1 MVIVHNESNYSEK
14 VQNIYMKL
22 TSVISGVV
30 IAAVFSLG
38 VAIDA
43 QAKRLGGGQSFGKQS
58 YSQPSQGMA
67 KPSAPAPT
75 PTGAQP
81 SRFGGMGGILGGI
94 AAGVG
99 LSMLLSHFGMGEAAA
114 SFFSTVLIVMALV
127 MVGLWLFRKFAGAQL
142 KTAYNAEPNS
152 AGTNSY
158 RVQPEA
164 VPTSSASTP
173 TKQAWEDQDAFLQQA
188 KKHFTQLQEASDKQ
202 DLDVLKGFT
211 APALFEELRADL
223 LNRNDPFCQ
232 TQVLTLNAELLDAHT
247 DQNEHVASV
256 KFSGLIR
263 EEKDAPAVTFEEI
276 WNWTKPLNNQTGW
289 VLAGIQ
295 QLS

>member
-1 MVIVHNESNYSEK
+1 
-14 VQNIYMKL
+14 MKF
-22 TSVISGVV
+22 TSILGGVV

-38 VAIDA
+38 ISIDA
-43 QAKRLGGGQSFGKQS
+43 QAKRLGGGKSMGKQS
-58 YSQPSQGMA
+58 YSQGQAAPSQGMS
-67 KPSAPAPT
+67 KPAAPA

-114 SFFSTVLIVMALV
+114 SFFSTMLIVMAIV
-127 MVGLWLFRKFAGAQL
+127 MVGLWLIRRFAGSQL
-142 KTAYNAEPNS
+142 KTAYNNGPAAQAN
-152 AGTNSY
+152 TY

-164 VPTSSASTP
+164 APISSSSAP
-173 TKQAWEDQDAFLQQA
+173 TKTAWEDQEAFLQQA
-188 KKHFTQLQEASDKQ
+188 KKHFIELQEASDKQ
-202 DLDVLKGFT
+202 DLEVLKGFT
-211 APALFEELRADL
+211 SPALFEELRADL
-223 LNRNDPFCQ
+223 LSRDTAFSQ
-232 TQVLTLNAELLDAHT
+232 TQVLTLNAELLAAET
-247 DQNEHVASV
+247 EQNEYVASV

>member
-1 MVIVHNESNYSEK
+1 MVHNESIYSEK
-14 VQNIYMKL
+14 VQTIYMKL

-38 VAIDA
+38 IALDA
-43 QAKRLGGGQSFGKQS
+43 QAKRLGGGKSMGKQS
-58 YSQPSQGMA
+58 YSQNQAAPSQGMA
-67 KPSAPAPT
+67 KPTAPAP
-75 PTGAQP
+75 ASQP

-114 SFFSTVLIVMALV
+114 SFFSTLLIVMAIV
-127 MVGLWLFRKFAGAQL
+127 MVGLWLIRKFAGSQL
-142 KTAYNAEPNS
+142 KTAYNAGPNS
-152 AGTNSY
+152 TQPNSY
-158 RVQPEA
+158 RVQPDA
-164 VPTSSASTP
+164 STTGSSSAP
-173 TKQAWEDQDAFLQQA
+173 TKPAWEDQEAFLQQA

-223 LNRNDPFCQ
+223 LTRNDTFSQ
-232 TQVLTLNAELLDAHT
+232 TQVLTLNAELLSAQT
-247 DQNEHVASV
+247 EQNEYVANV